1 MRHRNATKKLGRNS
15 GHRKALMANLARS
28 LFAEE
33 RIQTTLPKAKALR
46 SYAEKLITTAKRDTL
61 HARRL
66 VARVVRDGSVL
77 AKVFAQLAPRYAE
90 RPGGYTRIY
99 KLGHRRGDSA
109 ELAIIE
115 MVDRPVAQSQPTSD
129 KPAGKRKLVQR
140 EGETGAGEAAGGA

>member
-1 MRHRNATKKLGRNS
+1 MRHRKAGRKLGRRPDQ
-15 GHRKALMANLARS
+15 RKAMLGNLAMS

-33 RIQTTLPKAKALR
+33 RITTTLPKAKALR

-66 VARVVRDGSVL
+66 VARVVTDNTVL
-77 AKVFAQLAPRYAE
+77 SKVFAQLAPRYAE

-115 MVDRPVAQSQPTSD
+115 LVDRPAAKGPAADEKPT
-129 KPAGKRKLVQR
+129 GKRKLVQR
-140 EGETGAGEAAGGA
+140 DGEAAAGESAGGA